1 MHPGFGTHLLGE
13 DSSTLSLPSGSGGL
27 IQRNFLPSNIQ
38 PLMLMKSMINIQ
50 NFLLRN
56 SM

>member
-27 IQRNFLPSNIQ
+27 ISEKFSFFQYSTT
-38 PLMLMKSMINIQ
+38 SAHEINDQ
-50 NFLLRN
+50 HSTFH
-56 SM
+56 S